1 MKTTNDTHTFTIAL
15 TPSAAQ
21 VTAIRQQ
28 LSQQFGEDVKFYD
41 EPYSTAFDAAWL
53 DACTKTVFTGTLD
66 EAQTL
71 AEPIRIANPERHV
84 NINWTPEGTEFK
96 NFIANTTWEDQMN
109 YYPEYPVYTAAGVK
123 AKYDA
128 LKVYHHKMT
137 QVWKNWSSE
146 YTFEM
151 YIRECA
157 ECTPELVNLFSA
169 AEIAA

>member
-1 MKTTNDTHTFTIAL
+1 MTNDIHTFTIAL
-15 TPSAAQ
+15 TPSADQCA
-21 VTAIRQQ
+21 AIRKQ
-28 LSQQFGEDVKFYD
+28 LFEQFGLDVNIFD
-41 EPYSTAFDAAWL
+41 NEYSTAYDAAWL
-53 DACTKTVFTGTLD
+53 DACTKTVFVGTLV
-66 EAQTL
+66 EAETL

-109 YYPEYPVYTAAGVK
+109 YYPATPVYTEAGVK

-157 ECTPELVNLFSA
+157 EHNPELLNHLSA